1 LTNRSFKRKMSPK
14 TANQN
19 EIIRQQSTK
28 KILEAAFVL
37 FARKGYESTSI
48 AQISKEAGVSKGL
61 LYNYFQSKEDLLT
74 TLVNN
79 AINEGDHLMGEIV
92 NDNPSDTLRNLFEWF
107 FNDLSNRP
115 DHWKLITEL
124 TFKIDKFQFV
134 HDIFTQKMNEY
145 VAFIENI
152 LAQMAY
158 ENPREEARLITSM
171 FDGIGIQYL
180 VIREDYPLEEIKE
193 FLIKKYCEQKN

>member
-1 LTNRSFKRKMSPK
+1 
-14 TANQN
+14 
-19 EIIRQQSTK
+19 
-28 KILEAAFVL
+28 
-37 FARKGYESTSI
+37 
-48 AQISKEAGVSKGL
+48 
-61 LYNYFQSKEDLLT
+61 
-74 TLVNN
+74 
-79 AINEGDHLMGEIV
+79 
-92 NDNPSDTLRNLFEWF
+92 
-107 FNDLSNRP
+107 LSNRP